1 MKVMKMDKVLVKV
14 YVPTIEEIYDIWI
27 PAQKKI
33 WNVIYL
39 MVKAIND
46 LSNDCYKPSK
56 LPQLYDKITS
66 EEYDVNLT
74 VKESTIRSGT
84 ELILI

>member
-1 MKVMKMDKVLVKV
+1 MKMDRVLVKV

-39 MVKAIND
+39 LVKAINE
-46 LSNDCYKPSK
+46 LTNGYYNPSK
-56 LPQLYDKITS
+56 VPQLYDKITA
-66 EEYDVNLT
+66 EKYDMNLN